1 LSLALA
7 VRPCSGAGVNSSP
20 ATLAASAAS
29 ADPPRST
36 MSWPLYVGW
45 GFGTLGLTSFMV
57 GSYLL
62 LRFMTDYMGVAPALA
77 GTIFALAKIYDGI
90 ADPIL
95 GSISDRAQTR
105 WGRRRPFLLAGAFA
119 CGLTFMLAFNAP
131 IMESPRAAVAMLAGL
146 LILHATSY
154 AIFAVPYM
162 AMPAEMTDDPHER
175 SKLMSARVINGS
187 LGNLV
192 GGWATASL
200 IAWFGGGLAGHR
212 AMGVVVGL
220 IIFFVLLACFGMTKH
235 ARRRDV
241 AVGHKHVPYR
251 KQMRSAMKNR
261 PFAILQAAKL
271 MLLTAAA
278 LHTGSA
284 AFFVQRR
291 LESSDAWLGAIFATL
306 TVGTVISQPFWLW
319 LTRRL
324 GKRDAFT
331 VAGIFTAGGWIISV
345 GVLAGVGNG
354 GIVMISQSMLPDTI
368 EYQRRQTG
376 MHVEGSFAGVY
387 IMVEKLGQA
396 IGTSLTGLILG
407 LFGYIHATGGK
418 AVAQPPSAVLGITLI
433 YCVISTAF
441 LLASVAAM
449 RFYPLDERSMTLIGE
464 PRS

>member
-1 LSLALA
+1 M
-7 VRPCSGAGVNSSP
+7 PW
-20 ATLAASAAS
+20 T
-29 ADPPRST
+29 
-36 MSWPLYVGW
+36 LYVGW
-45 GFGTLGLTSFMV
+45 GSGTLGLTAFMV

-105 WGRRRPFLLAGAFA
+105 WGRRRPFLLGGAFA

-131 IMESPRAAVAMLAGL
+131 VMSSPGAAVAMLTAL

-212 AMGVVVGL
+212 AMGIVVGL
-220 IIFFVLLACFGMTKH
+220 IIFAVLMTCFVMTKN
-235 ARRRDV
+235 ARQVHIEAGQR
-241 AVGHKHVPYR
+241 HVPYR
-251 KQMRSAMKNR
+251 QQMRAAMRNR
-261 PFAILQAAKL
+261 PFAILQGSKL
-271 MLLTAAA
+271 MLLTAAG
-278 LHTGSA
+278 LHTGGA

-291 LESSDAWLGAIFATL
+291 LEASDAWLGAIFATL
-306 TVGTVISQPFWLW
+306 AAGTVMAQPFWLW
-319 LTRRL
+319 LARRL

-331 VAGIFTAGGWIISV
+331 VAGIFTAASWLCWLPLGPGAAGFWIIVV
-345 GVLAGVGNG
+345 GLLAGIGNG

-376 MHVEGSFAGVY
+376 LRAEGSFAGVY

-407 LFGYIHATGGK
+407 LFGYVHATGGI
-418 AVAQPPSAVLGITLI
+418 AVKQPPSAVLGITLI

-441 LLASVAAM
+441 LLISVAVM

-464 PRS
+464 PRP